1 MNVQATKMTIKNL
14 PPRIS
19 VLLESNHGLGKSEVM
34 RQIAQEL
41 STELDKTFGFIDFR
55 LAQCEVPDIIG
66 MMRHVDAGEV
76 THTVFKNGVKSP
88 ETHTVKNVTLHD
100 TAEWFPT
107 DPDSCGILFLDELTR
122 APRDIQ
128 NAVMELALDYRYHFK
143 ELPIGWRVV
152 AAVNQNMDI
161 YQGTIMDPALYDRFL
176 KINFKPTIPEWLE
189 YAENVGCHKAITT
202 YINKFSSDLMP
213 EKIEPGVICPT
224 PRSWISLSKV
234 ITYMADHGMDPLKD
248 LDYLT
253 LLSGGYLGSTISINF
268 VDYIKKNY
276 KVHNGSDLVNN
287 FPTFQEEFKEMV
299 VTEIAFYSSE
309 IVKYIKN
316 LKKPLTTKQHKNLL
330 LYIKAIPKEAA
341 SGFYSDF
348 LKNCRDLCTKWFEH
362 SKEVSDYIY
371 TILNKSAAMK

>member
-1 MNVQATKMTIKNL
+1 MNVNATKKTIKNL

-41 STELDKTFGFIDFR
+41 SMELNKTFGFIDFR

-76 THTVFKNGVKSP
+76 THTVFKDGVQSL
-88 ETHTVKNVTLHD
+88 ETRTVKNVTLHD

-152 AAVNQNMDI
+152 AAVNENMDI

-176 KINFKPTIPEWLE
+176 KIKFKPTIPEWLE
-189 YAENVGCHKAITT
+189 YAESIGCHKAITT
-202 YINKFSSDLMP
+202 YINKFGSDLMP

-224 PRSWISLSKV
+224 PRSWILLSKV
-234 ITYMADHGMDPLKD
+234 ITYMADHDRDPLKD
-248 LDYLT
+248 PDYLT

-287 FPTFQEEFKEMV
+287 FPTYEEEFRGMV

-309 IVKYIKN
+309 IVKYVKN
-316 LKKPLTTKQHKNLL
+316 LKKPLTNKQHKNLL
-330 LYIKAIPKEAA
+330 LYMKTIPKEAA
-341 SGFYSDF
+341 SGFYSNF
-348 LKNCRDLCTKWFEH
+348 LKDCRDLCTKWFESNH
-362 SKEVSDYIY
+362 
-371 TILNKSAAMK
+371 

>member
-1 MNVQATKMTIKNL
+1 MNVNATKKTIKNL

-41 STELDKTFGFIDFR
+41 SMETNKTFGFIDFR

-76 THTVFKNGVKSP
+76 THTVFINGVQSL
-88 ETHTVKNVTLHD
+88 ETRTVKNVTLHD

-176 KINFKPTIPEWLE
+176 KINFKPTIPEWLD
-189 YAENVGCHKAITT
+189 YAESMGCHKAITT
-202 YINKFSSDLMP
+202 YINKFGSDLMP

-224 PRSWISLSKV
+224 PRSWMLLSKV
-234 ITYMADHGMDPLKD
+234 ITHMANQDMDPLKD
-248 LDYLT
+248 PDYLT

-287 FPTFQEEFKEMV
+287 FPTFQDEFRDMV
-299 VTEIAFYSSE
+299 ITEIAFYSSE
-309 IVKYIKN
+309 IVKYVKG
-316 LKKPLTTKQHKNLL
+316 LKKPLTSKQHKNLL
-330 LYIKAIPKEAA
+330 MYMKTVPKEAA
-341 SGFYSDF
+341 AGFYSDF
-348 LKNCRDLCTKWFEH
+348 LKNCRELCTKWFE
-362 SKEVSDYIY
+362 STPDVSEYIY
-371 TILNKSAAMK
+371 SILNKSAATK